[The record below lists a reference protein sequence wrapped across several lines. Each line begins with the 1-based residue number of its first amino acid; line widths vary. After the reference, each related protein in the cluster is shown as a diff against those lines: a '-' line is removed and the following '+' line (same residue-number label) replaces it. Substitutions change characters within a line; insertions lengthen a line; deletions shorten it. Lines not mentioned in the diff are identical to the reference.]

1 MSYIKKIIKYFFH
14 HDFPPSVVDK
24 VQRRLVEPRDV
35 AERDEAL
42 HDLWNELGM
51 PREDTYSAHA
61 FKRLERALP
70 AAPKRRVYLPYWAR
84 VAAIWL
90 VPLLSLGV
98 SYFLYK
104 ESRSEPREFAFTER
118 FVPFGK
124 RERLLLPDSSEVWL
138 NSGTLLL
145 YPERFD
151 GEKREVYL
159 SGEGYFKVRRREGQP
174 FVVRARLMRAE
185 VLGTEF
191 NLSAYPDGESMSA
204 TLATGSLRIRTDN
217 PALAPCL
224 LHPGERLVYV
234 PTSGL
239 LQVSQVN
246 AADYSDWREGGLFFR
261 NDPFERIM
269 HSLERAYDVRI
280 HLRTSAYHANRLTI
294 HFNRGESLETVMA
307 LIKEVVPGMEY
318 EIRGR
323 EVYVN

>member
-1 MSYIKKIIKYFFH
+1 MSYIKKIIDYFFR

-24 VQRRLVEPRDV
+24 VHRRLAEPDDV
-35 AERDEAL
+35 AEREEAL
-42 HDLWNELGM
+42 RELWDGLGM
-51 PREDTYSAHA
+51 PRDDVRSTRA
-61 FKRLERALP
+61 FERLERALP
-70 AAPKRRVYLPYWAR
+70 SEPRHGVHLPYWAR
-84 VAAIWL
+84 VAALWL

-98 SYFLYK
+98 SYYLYR
-104 ESRSEPREFAFTER
+104 ESRVEPRELAFTER

-159 SGEGYFKVRRREGQP
+159 SGEGYFKIRRLEGQP
-174 FVVRARLMRAE
+174 FVVRARSMRAE

-191 NLSAYPDGESMSA
+191 NLSAYPDREPVSA
-204 TLATGSLRIRTDN
+204 TLATGSLRVLTDN
-217 PALAPCL
+217 PDFAPRL
-224 LHPGERLVYV
+224 LRPGERLVYA
-234 PTSGL
+234 PASGML
-239 LQVSQVN
+239 TVSRVN

-269 HSLERAYDVRI
+269 RALERAYDVRV
-280 HLRTSAYHANRLTI
+280 HLRTSAYQANRLTI

-307 LIKEVVPGMEY
+307 LIKEMVPGMEY
-318 EIRGR
+318 EIRDR